1 MSLSKPMENILNLF
15 TSDSNTILI
24 LFFKAFA
31 VLFSAMYLLYAILL
45 TRQTQI
51 MNRTIT
57 TGSAGVLLALSAVQI
72 IFALILIFV
81 SIVLI

>member
-15 TSDSNTILI
+15 TSDSNTILV

-31 VLFSAMYLLYAILL
+31 VLFSSMYLLYAILL

>member
-1 MSLSKPMENILNLF
+1 MENILNLF
-15 TSDSNTILI
+15 TSDSNTILV

-31 VLFSAMYLLYAILL
+31 VLFSLMYLLYAILL

-57 TGSAGVLLALSAVQI
+57 TRSAGILLALSAVQI
-72 IFALILIFV
+72 VFAVILIFV
-81 SIVLI
+81 SVVLI